1 MSKKVIVIAPHPDD
15 EILGVGGTIARFSD
29 EGAEVYI
36 VIITK
41 GYPPLFDEESINIG
55 RKEALEAHKFL
66 NVKET
71 FFLSFPAANLDSIP
85 SREINDKLIDIF
97 KDIKPDIIFIPF
109 NGDIHIDHQR
119 IFLSAL
125 VAARPNNSEFPS
137 FIYAYETLSE
147 TNWNAPYITPNF
159 VPNVFIDISQY
170 LDKKIEAFKKYKS
183 QIKEFPH
190 ERSIESLKMLAML
203 RGSTVGCYAAEA
215 FVLVRGVYKL
225 GKQII

>member
-29 EGAEVYI
+29 EGVEVFI

-190 ERSIESLKMLAML
+190 ERSIESIKMLAML

>member
-29 EGAEVYI
+29 EGVEVYI

-85 SREINDKLIDIF
+85 SREINDKLIDMF

-109 NGDIHIDHQR
+109 NGDVHIDHQR

-183 QIKEFPH
+183 QVKEFPH

>member
-29 EGAEVYI
+29 EGVEVYI

-183 QIKEFPH
+183 QVKEFPH

>member
-15 EILGVGGTIARFSD
+15 EILGVGGTMARLSD
-29 EGAEVYI
+29 EGAEVY
-36 VIITK
+36 VIIATK

-55 RKEALEAHKFL
+55 RREALEAHKFL
-66 NVKET
+66 KVKET

-85 SREINDKLIDIF
+85 SREINDKFVEIF
-97 KDIKPDIIFIPF
+97 KCIKPDIVFIPF

-119 IFLSAL
+119 ISLSAL
-125 VAARPNNSEFPS
+125 VAARPNNSEFPV

-147 TNWNAPYITPNF
+147 TNWNAPYLTPNF
-159 VPNVFIDISQY
+159 IPNVFIDISQY

-183 QIKEFPH
+183 QIKEFPN
-190 ERSIESLKMLAML
+190 ERSVESLKMLAML

-215 FVLVRGVYKL
+215 FVLVRGFYKYDRKIL
-225 GKQII
+225 

>member
-29 EGAEVYI
+29 EGVEVYI

-41 GYPPLFDEESINIG
+41 GYPPLFNEESINIG

-66 NVKET
+66 NAKET

-109 NGDIHIDHQR
+109 NGDVHIDHQR

-183 QIKEFPH
+183 QVKEFPH